1 MDHRALALFER
12 NPDRA
17 PVEPLPQLGH
27 PGVQHVGPLV
37 QLELLDGAARGG
49 LDLDR
54 VPLIPQSNPMY
65 AANS

>member
-27 PGVQHVGPLV
+27 PGVQHVGPLI
-37 QLELLDGAARGG
+37 QLEPFDGAAGGG
-49 LDLDR
+49 LHLDG
-54 VPLIPQSNPMY
+54 VSLIPPVQPDVRC
-65 AANS
+65 

>member
-27 PGVQHVGPLV
+27 PGVQHVGPLI
-37 QLELLDGAARGG
+37 QLKSFDGAAAGG
-49 LDLDR
+49 LHLDR
-54 VPLIPQSNPMY
+54 VSLIPQSNPMY